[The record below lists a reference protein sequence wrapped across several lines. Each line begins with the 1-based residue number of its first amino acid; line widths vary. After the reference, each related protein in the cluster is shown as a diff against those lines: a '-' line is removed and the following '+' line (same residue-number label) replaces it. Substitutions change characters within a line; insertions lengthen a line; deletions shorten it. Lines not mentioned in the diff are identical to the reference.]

1 MTGPTI
7 DQIRA
12 WPATVDVATASRAI
26 GVSRSFG
33 YELARRGEFPVKCL
47 PVGGKTRVLTSDLMH
62 VLGITPERSEAA
74 HSGAASAHD
83 VPDKDNDDAPQNA
96 TFAPALRSVPST
108 G

>member
-1 MTGPTI
+1 MNGPTI
-7 DQIRA
+7 DDIRA

-26 GVSRSFG
+26 GVSRSYG
-33 YELARRGEFPVKCL
+33 YELARRGAFPVKCL

-74 HSGAASAHD
+74 HGRAASAHD

-96 TFAPALRSVPST
+96 TPGRPLRAVQPA